1 MELQAYERERQ
12 TPTEMH
18 GAVAR
23 ATSLYGG
30 SSDRELIEKERQ
42 YLMTAPLPTM
52 TFQLEKYRGLPAFH
66 LVAGLIEQMEQEAD
80 DDDDSDDDP
89 DDDSD
94 DDKPAAKP
102 AAAAQAKKAPAKKS
116 KTVLGGVPAKK
127 SQMVLEGVQK
137 GTKRESQKS
146 ALANLRHDEKML
158 QKAEG
163 LDRKRSLA
171 ASKSDE
177 GPTFAEVDGRWL
189 RVKGYSEALAKRSP
203 WIVHP
208 LAKRGK
214 AKGAKPAAAL
224 SRNFSV
230 TRIAKDDS
238 ANVWVQGDVVPQM
251 KKEELVG
258 AAVSV
263 DNMAIC
269 QAVQPM
275 AIGVRPPKAAEKAPA
290 AKKAPETKKTPPAKK
305 APAAKKV
312 PAKKVPAA
320 EKAPAKQAPAAKK
333 AKGKPLALPPKKLIA
348 KKRAHGQ

>member
-1 MELQAYERERQ
+1 MIRVFPPFWYQSLAALSARSGTRVHSQVAMPGARAKARDPRAPARSSYAAALASQWGPSPMMGRGTFVTLELQAYERERQ
-12 TPTEMH
+12 TLTEMH

-30 SSDRELIEKERQ
+30 TSDRELIEKERR
-42 YLMTAPLPTM
+42 YLMTAPFPTM
-52 TFQLEKYRGLPAFH
+52 TFQLEKYKGLPAFH
-66 LVAGLIEQMEQEAD
+66 LVAGLIEQMKQEAD
-80 DDDDSDDDP
+80 SDDSDDSDDDTL
-89 DDDSD
+89 
-94 DDKPAAKP
+94 AH
-102 AAAAQAKKAPAKKS
+102 AKKAPAKKT
-116 KTVLGGVPAKK
+116 KTGLGGVPAKK
-127 SQMVLEGVQK
+127 SQTVLEGVQN
-137 GTKRESQKS
+137 GTKRESQKN

-171 ASKSDE
+171 VSKSGE
-177 GPTFAEVDGRWL
+177 GPTLAEVDGRWL
-189 RVKGYSEALAKRSP
+189 RVDGYSEALAKRSP
-203 WIVHP
+203 WIVP
-208 LAKRGK
+208 PQAKGGK

-275 AIGVRPPKAAEKAPA
+275 AIR
-290 AKKAPETKKTPPAKK
+290 TPI
-305 APAAKKV
+305 
-312 PAKKVPAA
+312 
-320 EKAPAKQAPAAKK
+320 
-333 AKGKPLALPPKKLIA
+333 ALGLS
-348 KKRAHGQ
+348 